1 MRAHAKEW
9 VADTAT
15 RQVTRGGEV
24 VHLSPKAFDLL
35 MALLE
40 ERPRVVPKVEL
51 QRRLW
56 PDTVVA
62 DANLASLVAEVRTTL
77 GDSARRPRYIRTAHR
92 RGYAFCGSV
101 RMAGEP
107 REPARAPSVS
117 ARLILGMREVALGQG
132 EHLLGRAPE
141 VAVWVD
147 SAGVS
152 RRHARIVVDGAT
164 AFLEDLGSKNGTY
177 LNDLR
182 VSRPRR
188 LRDGDEIR
196 IGAVRIVFRAFATPP
211 STETEAG

>member
-1 MRAHAKEW
+1 MRAHTKEW

-15 RQVTRGGEV
+15 RQVMRGGEV
-24 VHLSPKAFDLL
+24 IRLSPKAFDLL
-35 MALLE
+35 ALLLE
-40 ERPRVVPKVEL
+40 ERPRVVPKAEL
-51 QRRLW
+51 QQRLW

-62 DANLASLVAEVRTTL
+62 EGNLASLVAEIRTAL
-77 GDSARRPRYIRTAHR
+77 GDSARRPRYVRTAHR

-101 RMAGEP
+101 RVAGKP
-107 REPARAPSVS
+107 RPPARLLSGS
-117 ARLILGMREVALGQG
+117 ARLILGMREIALGQG
-132 EHLLGRAPE
+132 EHLLGRSPE
-141 VAVWVD
+141 AAAWVD

-188 LRDGDEIR
+188 LQDGDEIR